1 MDTIVG
7 RIIPSKSFWN
17 GRRTLWKG
25 FITIIWSYKILWGL
39 IGFHTKNGINTK
51 NVIRLQTSMKFL
63 LLFPNLWFMILL
75 IETAIRFSCIT
86 SYVFSDMDECTSN
99 YHICDNNA
107 VCQNTE
113 GSYTCSWKAGY
124 TGDGKIC
131 SGEWFGVLLIAFLLK
146 DDDNDDDD
154 DEKNCYEYGEYSDG
168 QKGSLRVVIFDQNGE
183 SSENLPAM
191 AKI

>member
-1 MDTIVG
+1 
-7 RIIPSKSFWN
+7 
-17 GRRTLWKG
+17 
-25 FITIIWSYKILWGL
+25 
-39 IGFHTKNGINTK
+39 
-51 NVIRLQTSMKFL
+51 MKFL
-63 LLFPNLWFMILL
+63 LRFPNLWFMILL
-75 IETAIRFSCIT
+75 IETATRLSCIT

-113 GSYTCSWKAGY
+113 GSYTCSCKAGY

-154 DEKNCYEYGEYSDG
+154 VDDDDDDDDDDDEKIAMSTANIQMAKRDPWEWWFLTKMANPVKNCQQWRKY
-168 QKGSLRVVIFDQNGE
+168 NGE
-183 SSENLPAM
+183 SGI
-191 AKI
+191 KITEGLTEI